1 MKRLP
6 HTLHIA
12 PLLELEML
20 IRRPNQRITLRTIT
34 YDAAAAAAAAV
45 HKDDEAAIAHS
56 PLGQMLSPAI
66 PTAAAAADQ
75 VQHC

>member
-1 MKRLP
+1 
-6 HTLHIA
+6 
-12 PLLELEML
+12 ML

-34 YDAAAAAAAAV
+34 YDAAAAAAAV

-56 PLGQMLSPAI
+56 PLGQMLSPGI
-66 PTAAAAADQ
+66 PTAAAAVDQ